1 MFLVLKKYNPDL
13 KPVIVFGV
21 CWWNHTSLTTLL
33 KSQGH
38 NPIFTHDFSSAIK
51 LAKQHQSEIIA
62 WASRCTDE
70 NIHCAEQQNIKLSFV
85 EDGFLRSVGL
95 GAGLI
100 AAISLVIDK
109 RGIYYNC
116 KKTSDL
122 EWMLEN
128 ETLTKHHGKRGK
140 SIRQMIVDQRLTKYN
155 LVKQKAQKLGQ
166 PPLLSRS
173 DFPQGKLVILVPGQV
188 SDDASILT
196 NRSDVIDLNES
207 ENINLKLLQAVRAK
221 FPESYIIY
229 KPHPDVQSGL
239 RDGAIEKAKTDQLA
253 DAIIDHLDITTLID
267 AVDRVEVF
275 SSLAG
280 FEALLRGKKVGVY
293 GVPFYAGWGL
303 TTDLGSVPA
312 RRGARPS
319 ILGLVHA
326 ALIDYPRY
334 FDPITGTAC
343 PVEVAIERLAQ
354 NEPAPTG
361 IANRLLSKLQGVF
374 ATYAPLWR

>member
-1 MFLVLKKYNPDL
+1 
-13 KPVIVFGV
+13 VFGV

-293 GVPFYAGWGL
+293 GVPFYAGWGITDDYSTSPNRTTIRSIDEITYIIFEKYCQYVHPTKKQICTIEEAINIL
-303 TTDLGSVPA
+303 T
-312 RRGARPS
+312 
-319 ILGLVHA
+319 ILKNDKIHKVKLK
-326 ALIDYPRY
+326 AL
-334 FDPITGTAC
+334 
-343 PVEVAIERLAQ
+343 EKVAQ
-354 NEPAPTG
+354 
-361 IANRLLSKLQGVF
+361 VF
-374 ATYAPLWR
+374 ELFNNPK